1 MEVVDT
7 EQTTF
12 IPMKYILDNVLL
24 VEETIDWAWQSNQP
38 LVFFKLYFTKAYDKT
53 IGAFYSWH

>member
-12 IPMKYILDNVLL
+12 IPMRYILDNVLL
-24 VEETIDWAWQSNQP
+24 AEETIDWAWQSNQP
-38 LVFFKLYFTKAYDKT
+38 LVFF
-53 IGAFYSWH
+53 